1 MKIKPSAVVLNL
13 AIILILAITAMFS
26 YGAAMVEYTVLN
38 MYVIGWLFSL
48 LDANKKDDYEYHIW
62 TFITIVAWCVIVVG
76 IFVFAVV
83 KIGEF
88 MKLIG
93 EKIDNKFIK

>member
-13 AIILILAITAMFS
+13 AIILILAITAIFS

-38 MYVIGWLFSL
+38 MYVIGWLFSFI
-48 LDANKKDDYEYHIW
+48 DANKKEDYEYHIW
-62 TFITIVAWCVIVVG
+62 VFITIAAWVVIIIG
-76 IFVFAVV
+76 LCVFAVV
-83 KIGEF
+83 IIGEF

-93 EKIDNKFIK
+93 EKIDNKFSK